1 VRHEAMQHDV
11 VTAVLAAVQ
20 WCLVRCG
27 ILFLSIELTYK
38 GWARGAPSKGLSF
51 LRQTLAHEDVFAI
64 VRLLSAC
71 LFVAFT
77 ASIISDVYGGGVS
90 RILRYEWWTTSAPLA
105 DGTLWTSAPSA
116 AEVQASAPTAAGVLA
131 SAPTVAEVQTSAPTV
146 AEVWASSPTDATK
159 EHPVLRSVTTSIFSA
174 VATIVGAFARI
185 GQFVH
190 SVEAMLMQR

>member
-116 AEVQASAPTAAGVLA
+116 AEVQASAPT
-131 SAPTVAEVQTSAPTV
+131 V